1 METTGF
7 LVVQDR
13 NFEFFIVWNEKY
25 GFVHTAP
32 AEGPPPP
39 PATTCRIQE
48 MFRALLRARRSES
61 FGPEDKLWRGHK
73 SPKFTSTLK

>member
-25 GFVHTAP
+25 GFVLTAP

-39 PATTCRIQE
+39 HPQPRV
-48 MFRALLRARRSES
+48 ES
-61 FGPEDKLWRGHK
+61 KKCLEHF
-73 SPKFTSTLK
+73 

>member
-39 PATTCRIQE
+39 HPQPRVESKKLLEHFGEHVGLNLWAPRI
-48 MFRALLRARRSES
+48 S
-61 FGPEDKLWRGHK
+61 GGEDIRVLN
-73 SPKFTSTLK
+73 SPRH